1 MQNSLSFNKWL
12 IWLKSTTATIVAFLL
27 LFEVFIVSN
36 EAKRMLN
43 EEAVRVSCSGGAI
56 KLKYGCRNMQ
66 FGPSIFDLKRC
77 SNFIVQNPAVMLP
90 PFGYIY
96 VAAKLFG
103 FL

>member
-1 MQNSLSFNKWL
+1 M
-12 IWLKSTTATIVAFLL
+12 TIVLLLL

-43 EEAVRVSCSGGAI
+43 EEAIRVSCSGGAI
-56 KLKYGCRNMQ
+56 KLNYGSRNMQ
-66 FGPSIFDLKRC
+66 FGPSVFDLKRC
-77 SNFIVQNPAVMLP
+77 SNFIAQNPAVMLP

-96 VAAKLFG
+96 FAAKLLG